1 MLLTILLASGVVK
14 TYHQNDFRKEKCYT
28 IYGYAR
34 VSSKTQLH
42 GNSLEEQTSTLT
54 ENGATE
60 VITEQYTGK
69 TTSRPKLQNL
79 LESLQPGDTLMV
91 TKLDRL
97 ARNVSEGIDLIRALF
112 AKNVKVHVLNI
123 GLLENTSMG
132 NFFITTLLAV
142 AELKRSM
149 IIERTQAGKEIARTK
164 AGFREG
170 RPPIQAAKIQLALSL
185 LEQHSYNEVEA
196 MTGISKAT
204 LVRYHRKSKS

>member
-1 MLLTILLASGVVK
+1 MVK
-14 TYHQNDFRKEKCYT
+14 TYTQNDFLKKECYT
-28 IYGYAR
+28 IYGYAS

-54 ENGATE
+54 ENGASE

-79 LESLQPGDTLMV
+79 LDSLQPGDTLMV

-112 AKNVKVHVLNI
+112 TKNVKVHVLNI

-142 AELKRSM
+142 AELERSM

-164 AGFREG
+164 TGFREG

-185 LEQHSYNEVEA
+185 LAQHSYNEVEA

-204 LVRYHRKSKS
+204 LVRYHRKSKL

>member
-1 MLLTILLASGVVK
+1 MLK
-14 TYHQNDFRKEKCYT
+14 TYIQNDFRIGGIFT

-34 VSSKTQLH
+34 VSSKKQLH
-42 GNSLEEQTSTLT
+42 GNSLEEQTITLKA
-54 ENGATE
+54 NGAIT
-60 VITEQYTGK
+60 ITTEQYTGK
-69 TTSRPKLQNL
+69 TTSRPKLQKL
-79 LESLQPGDTLMV
+79 LDSLQPGDTLMV

-112 AKNVKVHVLNI
+112 QKNVKVHVLNI

-142 AELKRSM
+142 AELERNM
-149 IIERTQAGKEIARTK
+149 IIERTQAGKEVARTK

-170 RPPIQAAKIQLALSL
+170 RPPLPREKIQLAVSL
-185 LEQHSYNEVEA
+185 LNNHSYREVEA

-204 LVRYHRKSKS
+204 LVRYRRKSKL

>member
-1 MLLTILLASGVVK
+1 MLK
-14 TYHQNDFRKEKCYT
+14 TYTQNDFRIGGIFT

-34 VSSKTQLH
+34 VSSRKQLH
-42 GNSLEEQTSTLT
+42 GNSLEDQTTTLT
-54 ENGATE
+54 ANGAAT
-60 VITEQYTGK
+60 ITTEQYTGK
-69 TTSRPKLQNL
+69 TTSRPKLQKL
-79 LESLQPGDTLMV
+79 LDSLQPGDTLMV

-97 ARNVSEGIDLIRALF
+97 ARNVSEGIDLIRTLF
-112 AKNVKVHVLNI
+112 QKNVKVHVLNI

-142 AELKRSM
+142 AELERNM

-170 RPPIQAAKIQLALSL
+170 RPPIQKEKILLAITL
-185 LEQHSYNEVEA
+185 LEKHSYKEVEM

-204 LVRYHRKSKS
+204 LVRYHRKIKL